1 MLRQTTS
8 NSERSIR
15 RRMQMFNNFFKIFFP
30 DQPEAK
36 YYIWMKNILDKMV
49 LNSIEKKTSRVF
61 TVEETHHIQVAASLS
76 EEQMSVLND
85 EISNKIGRR
94 LFYGKTTV
102 RTFAKEERDN
112 IETEIE
118 VNTRGL
124 AVFSHLEST
133 IEWIMKLLEIDR
145 KSKAINMEIHG

>member
-1 MLRQTTS
+1 M
-8 NSERSIR
+8 SI
-15 RRMQMFNNFFKIFFP
+15 
-30 DQPEAK
+30 
-36 YYIWMKNILDKMV
+36 
-49 LNSIEKKTSRVF
+49 
-61 TVEETHHIQVAASLS
+61 
-76 EEQMSVLND
+76 LND

-133 IEWIMKLLEIDR
+133 IEWIMKLLEIDIENQR
-145 KSKAINMEIHG
+145 QSIWKFMVDGRPKCSESEVLVE